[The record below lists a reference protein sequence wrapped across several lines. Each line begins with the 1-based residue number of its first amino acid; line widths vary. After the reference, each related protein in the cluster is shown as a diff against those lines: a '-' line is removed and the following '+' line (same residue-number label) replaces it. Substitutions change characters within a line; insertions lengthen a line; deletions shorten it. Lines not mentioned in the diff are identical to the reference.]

1 MASILNWIQADEK
14 KASSKHA
21 NSYTHAIF
29 SIFFGLLGSVG
40 LGYLAV
46 KHNIVNNDGIEV
58 DTETMKGYEYIGYFF
73 ASYHVVMIICR
84 TSVKGPE
91 ELYNQLKQLKFSQ
104 TN

>member
-46 KHNIVNNDGIEV
+46 KHNIVNKLTENSYLKKEKVQPVNPDIVLKPRAPKRELKKIVQQEV
-58 DTETMKGYEYIGYFF
+58 KKEIALE
-73 ASYHVVMIICR
+73 
-84 TSVKGPE
+84 
-91 ELYNQLKQLKFSQ
+91 
-104 TN
+104 